1 MSTARQ
7 PVRRFPRLDTVHPLF
22 VEVLEERGPQG
33 FSRTRSLGEGGC
45 SFKSPQHL
53 GYLSLMKLAIS
64 VQGKVVNA
72 DGRVVY
78 ERPQE
83 GGYEI
88 GIEFLRLAPEDRLH
102 IRALVAGGA
111 GAAGPGPGAAAR

>member
-1 MSTARQ
+1 MTFMRPPAARPQ
-7 PVRRFPRLDTVHPLF
+7 RRFPRLSCDHPIF
-22 VEVLEERGPQG
+22 VEVLADRGPQG
-33 FSRTRSLGEGGC
+33 FSRTRTLGEGGC
-45 SFKSPQHL
+45 SFKSPQNL

-78 ERPQE
+78 ERPHDDGVE
-83 GGYEI
+83 V

-102 IRALVAGGA
+102 IRALVASSAGGA
-111 GAAGPGPGAAAR
+111 AR